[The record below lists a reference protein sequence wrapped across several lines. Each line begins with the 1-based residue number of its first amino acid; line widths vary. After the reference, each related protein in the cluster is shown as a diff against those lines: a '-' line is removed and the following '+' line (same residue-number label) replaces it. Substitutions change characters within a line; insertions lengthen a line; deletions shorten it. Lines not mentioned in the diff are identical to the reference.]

1 MKCPFCAEEIKD
13 EAIKCKHCGE
23 WLVAKGAPEQ
33 SKVIT
38 NSSVQNNPPIFEKI
52 NEIYRQFTAFVDI
65 GETIEQSANL
75 PEKYLPE
82 EVFKKEKI
90 NIPDIMEAKM
100 LKTKNGWILR
110 YSNLLFKGWGFYDMV
125 FTNNR
130 IVLVATTPREK
141 FNPNPA
147 AGIFGLFGI
156 TLGTALPAA
165 LEKYQQLTKDKK
177 IDLNIIDQLIE
188 NRAAIYIDVDNIKKI
203 IIAEEKISF
212 AEGFFRRKAF
222 RVIISGNFNYNKTIQ
237 NGFLCFFSEGNKINE
252 TKKMIEKNI
261 NFQTTLAS
269 EKVDALSDFRDTLA
283 KF

>member
-1 MKCPFCAEEIKD
+1 MMKCPFCAEEIKD
-13 EAIKCKHCGE
+13 EAIKCKYCGE
-23 WLVAKGAPEQ
+23 WLEAKVATQQ
-33 SKVIT
+33 SKVFT
-38 NSSVQNNPPIFEKI
+38 DSSGQNKPPVFEKI
-52 NEIYRQFTAFVDI
+52 NQIWRQFTAFVDI

-100 LKTKNGWILR
+100 IKTKNDWILR

-141 FNPNPA
+141 FNPNWQST
-147 AGIFGLFGI
+147 GIFGLFGV
-156 TLGTALPAA
+156 TLSAALSA

-188 NRAAIYIDVDNIKKI
+188 NRVAIYIAVDNIKKI

-222 RVIISGNFNYNKTIQ
+222 RVIISGNFNYNETIQ
-237 NGFLCFFSEGNKINE
+237 NGFFCFFSEGNKINE

-261 NFQTTLAS
+261 T
-269 EKVDALSDFRDTLA
+269 
-283 KF
+283 